1 MSTKISIIIPHKNSS
16 NLLERCLSTIPEK
29 EYIQVI
35 IVDDNSDSNIVN
47 FNKFPGINRKNTQVV
62 FNKKSGGAG
71 RARNIG
77 LNFVQGE
84 WILFAD
90 ADDFFTNKFEELIN
104 KYIASKADVVYF
116 AVDSVYSSNIKK
128 EANRDKKLKGFIEKY
143 NLRAN
148 LKNENDLRYGFTEP
162 WAKLIKT
169 NLIVHNKITF
179 DETSVSNDYWFSVL
193 IGYHANIIE
202 VESNSLYVVTH
213 RNDSLTNSEQDIEKL
228 KIRIEISSR
237 VYLFLKLNNINYEE
251 PFTKQWLWIL
261 LKINVFS
268 FFSTYF
274 SLLKK
279 DKAFL
284 PMLFKTLLH
293 GYNQFLLRL
302 QKYI

>member
-16 NLLERCLSTIPEK
+16 NLLERCLNTIPEK

-35 IVDDNSDSNIVN
+35 IVDDNSDPNIVD
-47 FNKFPGINRKNTQVV
+47 FNKFPGINRKNTKVI
-62 FNKKSGGAG
+62 FSKKSGGAG

-77 LNFVQGE
+77 LNFVEGE

-104 KYIASKADVVYF
+104 KYLTSKADIIYF
-116 AVDSVYSSNIKK
+116 AVDSVYSSNIKIK
-128 EANRDKKLKGFIEKY
+128 ANRDKKLKGFIDKY
-143 NLRAN
+143 CFKTN
-148 LKNENDLRYGFTEP
+148 LKNENNFRYGFTEP

-169 NLIVHNKITF
+169 NLIVYNKISF

-193 IGYHANIIE
+193 IGYHANKINI
-202 VESNSLYVVTH
+202 ESNSLYVVTH
-213 RNDSLTNSEQDIEKL
+213 RNNSLTTSKQDIKNL
-228 KIRIEISSR
+228 KIRIEISSN
-237 VYLFLKLNNINYEE
+237 VYLFLKLNNIDYEE
-251 PFTKQWLWIL
+251 PFTKQWLWMI

-274 SLLKK
+274 SLIKK

-284 PMLFKTLLH
+284 PMLLKTFSH
-293 GYNQFLLRL
+293 GYNQYKLRF
-302 QKYI
+302 QKNI